1 MDYKKTN
8 APTNTVT
15 RNMMD
20 LCEDTGNVYETVVI
34 IGKRANQIAV
44 EMKNDLS
51 KKLQEFASYN
61 DNLEEVFEN
70 REQIEISRY
79 YEKLPKPTL
88 IAAQEYEE
96 GKVYYRNP
104 AKEKKNCNKG
114 PFPAKAVS
122 HPKRP
127 LFLLNLI
134 ICKNSYDTAYSNH
147 LLAGGCHPD
156 GGDDVFARRKPAGG
170 G

>member
-15 RNMMD
+15 RDIIALSN
-20 LCEDTGNVYETVVI
+20 DTGTVYETLRI
-34 IGKRANQIAV
+34 IGKRANQISV
-44 EMKNDLS
+44 EMKNDLE

-88 IAAQEYEE
+88 IATQEYLE
-96 GKVYYRNP
+96 GKVYYKNP
-104 AKEKKNCNKG
+104 TKEKEE
-114 PFPAKAVS
+114 
-122 HPKRP
+122 
-127 LFLLNLI
+127 L
-134 ICKNSYDTAYSNH
+134 
-147 LLAGGCHPD
+147 
-156 GGDDVFARRKPAGG
+156 
-170 G
+170 